1 MMAEIPGTTDTSR
14 SVAVMSIRKT
24 VSIVVLMLIAA
35 GAGPQAGNA
44 DQPGGSAPDTA
55 MAAPDTAMAAPGT
68 VSTAPADTA
77 MAAQPDTVVTPP
89 GPYDKVWQLD
99 RIAAIVNDSVIL
111 MSEVQEQTYFYA
123 NQEGISLADSSA
135 FAKARNDV
143 LQRLVEEKVIVDEA
157 RKRGM
162 TVSSDDVER
171 AVDGVVQDMIRG
183 TGSEEEFRAQLKREG
198 LTEEEL
204 RDLYR
209 PRLEAQI
216 LASRLVRREVS
227 TDTDV
232 TDAEVETYYNEH
244 RDEFPER
251 PETVRL
257 SHIYVSV
264 RPDSLA
270 YAQARSAAERIRGR
284 VLAGEDFS
292 KLASQ
297 LSADPSARKGGD
309 IGYFKRGQLD
319 PRFEEAVFA
328 LEPGQISDV
337 VQTRLGFHIIK
348 LTELRDGEARASH
361 ILIPVTPTLQSVE
374 RAQAK
379 IDSIKAALDAGA
391 DFAALA
397 RVASEDEETRDFGGD
412 LGYFAVDDLTP
423 DVKKVIMSLKPGVI
437 SDVTQAPDGF
447 HIFLMTEYKPKG
459 SFTLEETKQDI
470 REMLRREK
478 LEQEYQTWI
487 NKLKSEAYIDIKRS

>member
-1 MMAEIPGTTDTSR
+1 M
-14 SVAVMSIRKT
+14 SVLKAG
-24 VSIVVLMLIAA
+24 SIVFATLGLLATASLPGSAAPQAEGAARPDSALAPATAPSAAGDSAGVPQEPIPAGSAPAA
-35 GAGPQAGNA
+35 GAAR
-44 DQPGGSAPDTA
+44 TA
-55 MAAPDTAMAAPGT
+55 EGD
-68 VSTAPADTA
+68 S
-77 MAAQPDTVVTPP
+77 VVTPP
-89 GPYDKVWQLD
+89 GPSDKVWQLD

-111 MSEVQEQTYFYA
+111 MSDVQEQTFFYA
-123 NQEGISLADSSA
+123 NQQGISLADSAA
-135 FAKARNDV
+135 FAAARNDV
-143 LQRLVEEKVIVDEA
+143 LERLIEEKVIVDEA
-157 RKRGM
+157 RKKGM
-162 TVSSDDVER
+162 TVSGEDIER

-183 TGSEEEFRAQLKREG
+183 TGSEDAFRVQLQREG

-216 LASRLVRREVS
+216 LASRLVRREVN
-227 TDTDV
+227 TDVDV
-232 TDAEVETYYNEH
+232 TDAEVEAYYNEH
-244 RDEFPER
+244 KGEFPER

-264 RPDSLA
+264 KADSLA
-270 YAQARSAAERIRGR
+270 YAQAREAAERIRGQ
-284 VLAGEDFS
+284 VLAGEDFE
-292 KLASQ
+292 KMARQ

-319 PRFEEAVFA
+319 PAFEEAVFS
-328 LEPGQISDV
+328 LEPGEISDV
-337 VQTRLGFHIIK
+337 VQTRLGFHVIK
-348 LTELRDGEARASH
+348 LTDLRDGEARASH
-361 ILIPVTPTLQSVE
+361 ILIPVTPTLGAVR
-374 RAQAK
+374 RAEAK

-391 DFAALA
+391 DFAEMAA
-397 RVASEDEETRDFGGD
+397 VASEDEETCDHGGD

-437 SDVTQAPDGF
+437 SQVTQAPDGF

-459 SFTLEETKQDI
+459 TFTLEETKADI

-478 LEQEYQTWI
+478 LEQDYETWI